1 MSNFLPNLP
10 LVVPTAAIPHTDDNA
25 AALEAPEYPDEPI
38 IRQTQVVKEVM
49 AGVIDKKLADK
60 YAGQNQNIQ
69 LAKFCLE
76 RDELHR
82 DKLLEGWFV
91 EKWNEIT
98 NSRARYTYAKSC
110 FLNMILDGN
119 NCPFKLSKL
128 TFEIRDI
135 Q

>member
-82 DKLLEGWFV
+82 DKLQITGGLVCQKV
-91 EKWNEIT
+91 EWN
-98 NSRARYTYAKSC
+98 N
-110 FLNMILDGN
+110 
-119 NCPFKLSKL
+119 KLAS
-128 TFEIRDI
+128 
-135 Q
+135 